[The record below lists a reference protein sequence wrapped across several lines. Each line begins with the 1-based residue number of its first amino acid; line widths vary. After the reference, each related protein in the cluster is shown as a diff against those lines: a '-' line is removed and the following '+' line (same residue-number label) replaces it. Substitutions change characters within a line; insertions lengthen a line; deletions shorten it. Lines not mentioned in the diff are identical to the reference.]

1 MVRMYVANRRSKF
14 EKRGRLFIRVHN
26 ETLSVASIC
35 GKMSCPHGR
44 IRCLNEILRSDDC
57 AGPDGAARHAKSS
70 VLIHSFVIV

>member
-14 EKRGRLFIRVHN
+14 EKRGRLFIHVHN
-26 ETLSVASIC
+26 ETLSVASMC

-57 AGPDGAARHAKSS
+57 TRLNGVERQAKSS
-70 VLIHSFVIV
+70 VLIHSFVII